1 MGKGRPPPSGE
12 RRLIDTANLRGAVW
26 VSSYEGDFE
35 ATSIENSGE
44 WGDLAYGVSNLDMA
58 ETISSEDVQEMVE
71 NEEEDHKNKFP
82 VWVFVII
89 GLVVLLI
96 IGSIVI
102 CYMRLKK
109 KDKALGFSNEKTG
122 SNQASIIVEWLL
134 VYQYWIC

>member
-1 MGKGRPPPSGE
+1 MGKGRPPPAGE

-82 VWVFVII
+82 IWVFAII

-109 KDKALGFSNEKTG
+109 KDKALDSRMKKQEVTKP
-122 SNQASIIVEWLL
+122 AS
-134 VYQYWIC
+134 